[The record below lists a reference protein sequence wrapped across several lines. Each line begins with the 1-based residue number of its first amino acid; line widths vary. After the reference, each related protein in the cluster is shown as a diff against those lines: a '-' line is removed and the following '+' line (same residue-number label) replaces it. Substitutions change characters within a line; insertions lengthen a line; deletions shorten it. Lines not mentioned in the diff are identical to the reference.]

1 MVDISEAAKKLAC
14 ELANNEGSGYYN
26 PVNLPGTQFGMALA
40 RILQEHSDVAK
51 TALATLSH
59 HDNCTSPFG
68 YPERCS
74 CGLGAVTK
82 PLQSLILPDEPDA
95 LEEIF
100 TEMLN
105 EGEYHSAKGWGS
117 KLTDRL
123 SKRGLAIVPTTK
135 RADPIID
142 EAGIGCGA
150 GSVG

>member
-14 ELANNEGSGYYN
+14 ELANNEGSGDYN

-51 TALATLSH
+51 V
-59 HDNCTSPFG
+59 CQG
-68 YPERCS
+68 YAKTPGRMS
-74 CGLGAVTK
+74 DIAIM
-82 PLQSLILPDEPDA
+82 LQSLILPEEPDA
-95 LEEIF
+95 LADILDTVMAGFENRGHAERYAVRIKEE
-100 TEMLN
+100 
-105 EGEYHSAKGWGS
+105 
-117 KLTDRL
+117 L